1 MLNRQFARSAFSL
14 RLVRTRGFTLI
25 ELLVVIAIIALL
37 IGILLPALGQA
48 RGVARQVKGASNLR
62 SIVQSINVYANEY
75 KDAVVGGPDTSG
87 YDASFDVY
95 NGIAMQTWDWMG
107 PLAFMN
113 GRIGP
118 GEGVRIEGRTRDSEK
133 FRSER
138 FDWYREQVDEYIC
151 PANRFQA
158 APWPSATPF
167 WTTGRM
173 IGYNMSTQFTSS
185 TKPRSQGGTD
195 PRSGQDRGNYKP
207 FLFNVGTLYQK
218 VAVFEGHRYAYRDTR
233 PDFDHEMG
241 TRDGGSGWYGG
252 AFGGVG
258 AVWRDS
264 KELDRTVAPGEN
276 GRRLHVSNPREYPD
290 MRRIAF
296 RHGTQTDPEQ
306 VAATQVLGHLAFF
319 DGHVKLMT
327 DAEAVDPDMWF
338 PTGTRL
344 GDPGFFWRHAL
355 ETWPAKALNI
365 SRSDPYIVP

>member
-1 MLNRQFARSAFSL
+1 MFGRQSGRSGLARC
-14 RLVRTRGFTLI
+14 GFTLI

-75 KDAVVGGPDTSG
+75 KEQIVGSPDTSG
-87 YDASFDVY
+87 YDASFNVY

-113 GRIGP
+113 GRQGP
-118 GEGVRIEGRTRDSEK
+118 GENVRIEGRTRESETY
-133 FRSER
+133 RSQR
-138 FDWYREQVDEYIC
+138 FDWYRESVDEYIC

-158 APWPSATPF
+158 SPWPPTSEGPF
-167 WTTGRM
+167 WSTGRM

-185 TKPRSQGGTD
+185 TRDRDDGGTE
-195 PRSGQDRGNYKP
+195 PRPGQDRGNYKP
-207 FLFNVGTLYQK
+207 YIFNVGTQYMK
-218 VAVFEGHRYAYRDTR
+218 AAVFEGHRYAYRDVR
-233 PDFDHEMG
+233 PDFDHNIG
-241 TRDGGSGWYGG
+241 LRSGGDGWYGG

-258 AVWRDS
+258 PVWRES

-276 GRRLHVSNPREYPD
+276 GRRLHIANPRDYPD
-290 MRRIAF
+290 MRRMAF
-296 RHGTQTDPEQ
+296 RHGTQTDPSQ

-327 DAEAVDPDMWF
+327 DGEATNPDYWF

-344 GDPGFFWRHAL
+344 GDAGFFWRHTL
-355 ETWPAKALNI
+355 ETWPEKSLNI
-365 SRSDPYIVP
+365 SRSDPYVVP

>member
-1 MLNRQFARSAFSL
+1 MRRVVSGG
-14 RLVRTRGFTLI
+14 RGFTLI

-62 SIVQSINVYANEY
+62 SIAQSINVYANEY
-75 KDAVVGGPDTSG
+75 KEMIVGSPDSSG
-87 YDASFDVY
+87 YDASFGIY

-118 GEGVRIEGRTRDSEK
+118 GEGVRIQGRTRDGET
-133 FRSER
+133 FRSQR

-158 APWPSATPF
+158 VPWPGGDGPF

-185 TKPRSQGGTD
+185 TRPPDEGGTS
-195 PRSGQDRGNYKP
+195 PRRGQDRGNYKP
-207 FLFNVGTLYQK
+207 FLFNVGTLYSK

-233 PDFDHEMG
+233 PDFDHAIGE
-241 TRDGGSGWYGG
+241 RDGSGGWFGG

-258 AVWRDS
+258 AVWRES

-276 GRRLHVSNPREYPD
+276 GRRLHLADPQTYPD

-296 RHGTQTDPEQ
+296 RHGTQTDPSQ
-306 VAATQVLGHLAFF
+306 IAATQVLGHLAFF
-319 DGHVKLMT
+319 DGHVELKT
-327 DAEAVDPDMWF
+327 DAEAIDPDYWF
-338 PTGTRL
+338 PTGTKLR
-344 GDPGFFWRHAL
+344 DSGFFWRHAL
-355 ETWPAKALNI
+355 ETWPSKTLNI
-365 SRSDPYIVP
+365 SDSDPYIVP

>member
-1 MLNRQFARSAFSL
+1 MLRRQSGRSGL
-14 RLVRTRGFTLI
+14 IRRGFTLI

-75 KDAVVGGPDTSG
+75 QDAIVGSPDTSG
-87 YDASFDVY
+87 YDASFGVY

-107 PLAFMN
+107 PLAYIN
-113 GRIGP
+113 GRNGP
-118 GEGVRIEGRTRDSEK
+118 GENVRIEGRTRESEEY
-133 FRSER
+133 RSQR

-158 APWPSATPF
+158 APYPSETPF
-167 WTTGRM
+167 WKTGRM

-185 TKPRSQGGTD
+185 TREEADGGTG
-195 PRSGQDRGNYKP
+195 PRYNQDRGNYKP
-207 FLFNVGTLYQK
+207 YIFNVGTQYMK
-218 VAVFEGHRYAYRDTR
+218 AAVFEGHRYAYRDVR
-233 PDFDHEMG
+233 PDYDHDIG
-241 TRDGGSGWYGG
+241 IRGGSGGWYGG

-258 AVWRDS
+258 PVWRES

-276 GRRLHVSNPREYPD
+276 GRRLHEANPQQYPD

-296 RHGTQTDPEQ
+296 RHGTQTNESQ

-327 DAEAVDPDMWF
+327 DGEATDPDYWF

-344 GDPGFFWRHAL
+344 RDPGFFWRYTL
-355 ETWPAKALNI
+355 ETWPKKALNI
-365 SRSDPYIVP
+365 SASEPYVVP